1 MQRKLIF
8 PIIALLLALV
18 FGGGVALGVTLAER
32 AEAVALKSTFS
43 YQGVLEDGTGPITDT
58 CNLEF
63 KLWDDPTAGSQ
74 IPPTVTKTGV
84 PVTDG
89 LFSVD
94 LNFGPAVFDGEDRYL
109 EIGVKCTGDT
119 SFTPSAR
126 ASPSLPFRMLC
137 LPWILLH

>member
-58 CNLEF
+58 CDLEF

-89 LFSVD
+89 LFTVNLD
-94 LNFGPAVFDGEDRYL
+94 FGGGVFAGDARWLGIDVRCPAGSGGYEAL
-109 EIGVKCTGDT
+109 
-119 SFTPSAR
+119 
-126 ASPSLPFRMLC
+126 SPRQPLSPA
-137 LPWILLH
+137 P